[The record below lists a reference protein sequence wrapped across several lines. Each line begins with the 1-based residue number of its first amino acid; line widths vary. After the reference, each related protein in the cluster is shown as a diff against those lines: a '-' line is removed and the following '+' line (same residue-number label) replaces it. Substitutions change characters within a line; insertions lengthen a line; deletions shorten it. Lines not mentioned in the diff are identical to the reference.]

1 MCSTFSKE
9 ADTFILIFGYST
21 FNLFPAQCTDSW
33 SIGLLGS
40 VHSFTVI
47 YENGDFSPSSKKKY
61 VVHSNRFS
69 ASTLKRWND
78 VYTITSFTEHV
89 PPTTLTT
96 WRFQK
101 SLLWGT
107 FSKAYVFGARKR
119 RLRVDGRLK
128 RSKKSP
134 CSNKNGYEWIFF
146 FARGCAENDSNTLH
160 VDTLSPDMCGRDLI
174 ISYLTN
180 ESG

>member
-40 VHSFTVI
+40 VHSYTVI
-47 YENGDFSPSSKKKY
+47 FENGDFFSVFQKKVRSTFKSFFRI
-61 VVHSNRFS
+61 HIK
-69 ASTLKRWND
+69 TLKWCIYDNVLYRACATYDTDNLAFSKISTVGD
-78 VYTITSFTEHV
+78 VF
-89 PPTTLTT
+89 
-96 WRFQK
+96 K
-101 SLLWGT
+101 SLHFWCQKT
-107 FSKAYVFGARKR
+107 PFT
-119 RLRVDGRLK
+119 VDGRLK
-128 RSKKSP
+128 RSQKSP

-146 FARGCAENDSNTLH
+146 LRVDVQNDSNTLH

>member
-33 SIGLLGS
+33 SIALLGS
-40 VHSFTVI
+40 VHSYTVI
-47 YENGDFSPSSKKKY
+47 FENGDFFSVFQKK
-61 VVHSNRFS
+61 VRS
-69 ASTLKRWND
+69 AFKSFFHIHIKTLKWCIYDNVLYRACATYD
-78 VYTITSFTEHV
+78 T
-89 PPTTLTT
+89 
-96 WRFQK
+96 
-101 SLLWGT
+101 
-107 FSKAYVFGARKR
+107 AYVFGARKR

-146 FARGCAENDSNTLH
+146 LRVDVQNDSNTLH

>member
-40 VHSFTVI
+40 VYSYTVI
-47 YENGDFSPSSKKKY
+47 FENGDFFSVFQKKY

-89 PPTTLTT
+89 PPMTLTT

-107 FSKAYVFGARKR
+107 FSKAYVSGARKR

-146 FARGCAENDSNTLH
+146 LS
-160 VDTLSPDMCGRDLI
+160 VDVQKTIRIRYTWTRFLRICVEQ
-174 ISYLTN
+174 T
-180 ESG
+180 